1 MPPRLE
7 PQPLDAA
14 SLLLYNLSLTET
26 RTSTPLAAQPVIVS
40 SREAH
45 AHDHA
50 HSDGH
55 GHGHGIHAHDH
66 VHGPPRRPALRVVS
80 ALTLS
85 APGRLLAAGAMAATL
100 WLLALWAMT

>member
-1 MPPRLE
+1 MPPRSE
-7 PQPLDAA
+7 PEPLDAA
-14 SLLLYNLSLTET
+14 ALLLYNLFLIPT

-50 HSDGH
+50 HAGGQGH
-55 GHGHGIHAHDH
+55 GDHAHDH
-66 VHGPPRRPALRVVS
+66 GHAAPGRPAFRVAS

-85 APGRLLAAGAMAATL
+85 ATGRLIAAGALAATL
-100 WLLALWAMT
+100 WLLVLWAMS

>member
-1 MPPRLE
+1 M
-7 PQPLDAA
+7 
-14 SLLLYNLSLTET
+14 
-26 RTSTPLAAQPVIVS
+26 AAQPVTVS
-40 SREAH
+40 RREAH

-50 HSDGH
+50 H
-55 GHGHGIHAHDH
+55 AH
-66 VHGPPRRPALRVVS
+66 VHGGGHDHAHAHSHDHAQAHAHAAPPRPALRVVS

>member
-50 HSDGH
+50 HPG

-66 VHGPPRRPALRVVS
+66 VHAAPRRPALRVVS

-85 APGRLLAAGAMAATL
+85 APGRLLAAGGMAATL